1 MNDLRILVADDHEII
16 RHGLVALIESQQ
28 GWGVCAQAENGQMA
42 VDKVK
47 ELKPDIAILDISM
60 PILNGLEATRLILRD
75 NPRVK
80 VLILTIMD
88 AERVVQAARDAGAR
102 GYILKS
108 DAARV
113 IVGAVKALQYGNT
126 FFTDRVAKLFQGGFL
141 ENERDAKKQKT
152 IVPTFG
158 PREQEVLRLVA
169 NGESTKKVAELLGM
183 RPRTADTHRTNIMR
197 KLGAHSVVGVMM
209 YALRNSIV
217 PVFSGLNGP
226 ASESTGSPGNENRM
240 PAA

>member
-1 MNDLRILVADDHEII
+1 MNDLRILVADDHEIV

-28 GWGVCAQAENGQMA
+28 GWEVCAQVDNGQLA
-42 VDKVK
+42 VDRAE
-47 ELKPDIAILDISM
+47 ELRPDVAILDISM
-60 PILNGLEATRLILRD
+60 PILSGLEATRQILRQ

-80 VLILTIMD
+80 VLILTMMD

-126 FFTDRVAKLFQGGFL
+126 FFTDRVTKLFQGGFL
-141 ENERDAKKQKT
+141 ENERDARNRKRT

-158 PREQEVLRLVA
+158 PREHAVLQSVAQGKSNQEA
-169 NGESTKKVAELLGM
+169 AELLGM
-183 RPRTADTHRTNIMR
+183 RPRTVDTHRTNIMR
-197 KLGAHSVVGVMM
+197 KLGTHSVVGVML
-209 YALRNSIV
+209 YALRNSII
-217 PVFSGLNGP
+217 P
-226 ASESTGSPGNENRM
+226 ASLEKP
-240 PAA
+240 